1 MAVYDEWQGKRCIAF
16 HTSTDLKQW
25 QFQSR
30 IEGFFECPDLFELP
44 VDGNPA
50 NKLWV
55 LTAASSEYMVGKFD
69 GRQFT
74 PQTLKLPGHRGDAFY
89 AAQTYSDIP
98 ARDGRRIQIGWATIA
113 TPGMPFNQMMAF
125 PCELTLRSTA
135 EGPRVYFQPVRELE
149 QLHAGRHAWPPLIL
163 DPGTNVLS
171 GVRGDLFDL
180 RAQFTVGNK
189 GEVRFAI
196 RGVPVVYDAAKQE
209 LVCKDRRNRLSPVD
223 GKIRLQILADRTSLE
238 IFGNDGLLYM
248 PMAAGFLPQD
258 YSLALTAA
266 DATVQFDS
274 LEVYDLQSVWP
285 QQGR

>member
-16 HTSTDLKQW
+16 HTSADLKRW

-44 VDGNPA
+44 VDANPT

-55 LTAASSEYMVGKFD
+55 LTAASSEYMVGKFE

-74 PQTLKLPGHRGDAFY
+74 PQTPKLPGHRGDAFY

-113 TPGMPFNQMMAF
+113 TPDMPFNQMMAF

-135 EGPRVYFQPVRELE
+135 EGERLCFQPVRELE
-149 QLHAGRHAWPPLIL
+149 RLHAGRHAWSPLSL
-163 DPGTNVLS
+163 EPGTNVLS
-171 GVRGDLFDL
+171 GIRGDLVEL
-180 RAQFTVGNK
+180 RAQFKVGNQ
-189 GEVRFAI
+189 GEVRFVI

-209 LVCKDRRNRLSPVD
+209 LICKDRRNPLRPVD
-223 GKIRLQILADRTSLE
+223 GKVRLQILVDRTSLE

-248 PMAAGFLPQD
+248 PMAAGFSPQD
-258 YSLALTAA
+258 HSLALTVA
-266 DATVQFDS
+266 DAAVSLDS
-274 LEVYDLQSVWP
+274 LDVYEMQSVWP